1 MLSIRGFS
9 PVLSACTSTL
19 AGLLTAIRWLSSYR
33 MGIRYPASSILF
45 FFTRE
50 VLCLY
55 ILYVLLHCSA
65 DCFKQVQVL
74 AQKARFK
81 SIGDPQHVVD
91 HQYLTIYL
99 RAGADP
105 DDRNAEHGRYI
116 RRQFRSEESR
126 VGKECASTSR
136 YRWST

>member
-65 DCFKQVQVL
+65 ARFKHVHVL
-74 AQKARFK
+74 AQKARLN
-81 SIGDPQHVVD
+81 SIGAHPHIVY

-99 RAGADP
+99 RAGAAP
-105 DDRNAEHGRYI
+105 DNRTAEHGRSLS
-116 RRQFRSEESR
+116 RRF
-126 VGKECASTSR
+126 GSTFFKYDR
-136 YRWST
+136 KPAAP